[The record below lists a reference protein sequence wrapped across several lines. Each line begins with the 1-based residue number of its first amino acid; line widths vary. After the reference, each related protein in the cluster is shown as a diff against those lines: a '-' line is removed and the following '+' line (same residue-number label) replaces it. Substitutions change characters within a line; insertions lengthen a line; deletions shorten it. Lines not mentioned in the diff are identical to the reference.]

1 MSVAIAAAP
10 ELVGSPTPR
19 IFTPPLRPLTPDT
32 SLGFEAIEFAEQVL
46 GLELLPWQRN
56 FLIAALELR
65 PDGTFRFR
73 TVVLLVGR
81 QSGKSTVAQVLTLWR
96 MCMDGARTVLATAQ
110 NLDVSNRT
118 VADVQ
123 EIVQGNPELAP
134 MFDKDGRAGG
144 KFWFRL
150 KGDQGETYEMRAVTA
165 DRRGARSMTA
175 DLVFAD
181 ELREHT
187 DWEAWNAVEATIST
201 RSRGMILVTSN
212 AGDGRS
218 VVLKAL
224 REQGLQAIR
233 DNNHDTKLGLF
244 EWSAP
249 DDCDMHDPRG
259 WVQALPGLG
268 ITSLVEDVQ
277 SAASRPGNEWGFRA
291 LAVDTPILT
300 SAGWSTMGE
309 VQVGDQVKGL
319 DGQWVTVTGCSEVYR
334 GRSYRVTLNDRR
346 SIVCDEGHL
355 WTVRDRRRPSHGYA
369 TTTTAEMVRR
379 GITYYHPSMKTDVRN
394 FMLPKPGIQ
403 DGPDVD
409 LPIHPYALGL
419 WLGDGNERCA
429 NIFIEDRD
437 RDHVVAQLAA
447 LGVDVVRD
455 VKDSEHCHR
464 LSLMIDGRR
473 GAFVRAL
480 RRLGVFQNKH
490 IPDLY
495 FTASAEQRLWLLR
508 GLIDSDGTVSTTET
522 VFVNTNREL
531 ASGTANLVRSLGWK
545 TTLRSGHYGEAHHLT
560 RLSLGFT
567 VRPGDPA
574 PASIPRKIRY
584 VPQGHNTVR
593 GVTITS
599 IEPVGERDVRC
610 IEVDAPDSL
619 YLAGDFVPT
628 HNTERLCQWRTAAK
642 DAPFSDEEI
651 AACIDDASEIAQDSP
666 IVLAA
671 DVAQDRSKTVLAV
684 AGWRTDGLPH
694 VEVIVERAGTEWL
707 PKVLSTELEFDP
719 DLTVM
724 QGRGAPISSIVDL
737 IAAEGV
743 EVTSCQGMEST
754 TACAR
759 FSDRLKAGRLRFRD
773 DSSLMLALTE
783 AVKKSVG
790 DAWEWSRKASPVDVS
805 SLVAV
810 TEALWGLEQLEL
822 APAKAPAVTAYGDDY
837 DDWWK

>member
-65 PDGTFRFR
+65 LDGTFRFR

-277 SAASRPGNEWGFRA
+277 SAASRPGNEWGFR
-291 LAVDTPILT
+291 
-300 SAGWSTMGE
+300 
-309 VQVGDQVKGL
+309 
-319 DGQWVTVTGCSEVYR
+319 
-334 GRSYRVTLNDRR
+334 
-346 SIVCDEGHL
+346 
-355 WTVRDRRRPSHGYA
+355 
-369 TTTTAEMVRR
+369 
-379 GITYYHPSMKTDVRN
+379 
-394 FMLPKPGIQ
+394 
-403 DGPDVD
+403 
-409 LPIHPYALGL
+409 
-419 WLGDGNERCA
+419 
-429 NIFIEDRD
+429 
-437 RDHVVAQLAA
+437 
-447 LGVDVVRD
+447 
-455 VKDSEHCHR
+455 
-464 LSLMIDGRR
+464 
-473 GAFVRAL
+473 
-480 RRLGVFQNKH
+480 
-490 IPDLY
+490 
-495 FTASAEQRLWLLR
+495 
-508 GLIDSDGTVSTTET
+508 
-522 VFVNTNREL
+522 
-531 ASGTANLVRSLGWK
+531 
-545 TTLRSGHYGEAHHLT
+545 
-560 RLSLGFT
+560 
-567 VRPGDPA
+567 
-574 PASIPRKIRY
+574 
-584 VPQGHNTVR
+584 
-593 GVTITS
+593 
-599 IEPVGERDVRC
+599 
-610 IEVDAPDSL
+610 
-619 YLAGDFVPT
+619 
-628 HNTERLCQWRTAAK
+628 TERLCQWRTAAK

-822 APAKAPAVTAYGDDY
+822 TPAKTPTVTAYGDDY